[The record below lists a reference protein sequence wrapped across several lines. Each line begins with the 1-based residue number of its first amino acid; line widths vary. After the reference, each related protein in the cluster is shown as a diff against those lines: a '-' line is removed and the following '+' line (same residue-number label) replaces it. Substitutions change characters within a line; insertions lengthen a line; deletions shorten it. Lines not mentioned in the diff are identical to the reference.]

1 MKETS
6 ITDRLTFLAEQFD
19 IFECSSDNI
28 GPSPVDAKIQEL
40 HNDGYESS
48 LVTTRDKKVIAIL
61 STKENKKNRFF
72 KKVSVCSEVFSDMVI
87 ADPTD
92 NKIYLQWMLTVFSK
106 LLKDGGETNTSAA
119 IRFVNEDLPQANAYL
134 MLFEDNKRKKK
145 FRDLCLASYSLK
157 HVNDP
162 TNINQ
167 YKSLSQLF
175 DAVDPFIERQPSA
188 VERTME
194 KFVESG
200 QALIPVK
207 DRKFTLFIPKTTAA
221 NVVFDKFANWCT
233 AKEGN
238 GMFKSYT
245 TGHKKPNGENS
256 DIYIIINNKFFSG
269 ESEDLYQIHFE
280 TNQLKDRKNSSN
292 VSIFET
298 VLMESEGLTNFFYEE
313 LITMA
318 KGFKKGIE
326 NNKYLDFL
334 IQFGFTESL
343 FEMFSIDS
351 PSIKIM
357 KREVPK
363 LPDMS
368 KFTELDQLIIT
379 DAKLVELHPSV
390 GNLSKLQML
399 VLTNNR
405 IKSLPAEIGQLKEL
419 TFLNITGNPIKDIPS
434 EIRYLDKSNGGS
446 LFRVAVKEEDIG
458 AENYQKLK
466 SLLPQ
471 TLIN

>member
-6 ITDRLTFLAEQFD
+6 VTDRLTFLAEQFD
-19 IFECSSDNI
+19 IFECSSDIIETNPI
-28 GPSPVDAKIQEL
+28 EAKLEQL
-40 HNDGYESS
+40 HADGFEPQIVRTNDG
-48 LVTTRDKKVIAIL
+48 KVIAIL
-61 STKENKKNRFF
+61 SIKTNERNRTL
-72 KKVSVCSEVFSDMVI
+72 KKVSVCSEVFSDMIV

-92 NKIYLQWMLTVFSK
+92 NKMYLQWMLTVFTRF
-106 LLKDGGETNTSAA
+106 LKNGGETNISAA
-119 IRFVNEDLPQANAYL
+119 IRFVNEDLPQANVYL
-134 MLFEDNKRKKK
+134 ILFEDNKRKKK
-145 FRDLCLASYSLK
+145 FRDLCLSSYALK
-157 HVNDP
+157 HIGDP

-175 DAVDPFIERQPSA
+175 DAVDPFIEREPSA

-269 ESEDLYQIHFE
+269 ESEELYQIHFE

-292 VSIFET
+292 VSIFEN

-313 LITMA
+313 LMTMA

-326 NNKYLDFL
+326 NNRYLDYL

-343 FEMFSIDS
+343 FELFEKDT

-368 KFTELDQLIIT
+368 RFTEIDQLIIT

-390 GNLSKLQML
+390 GKLTKLQML

-405 IKSLPAEIGQLKEL
+405 IKSLPSEIGQLKEL
-419 TFLNITGNPIKDIPS
+419 NFLNLTGNPIKNIPS
-434 EIRYLDKSNGGS
+434 EIAYLDKSNGGS
-446 LFRVAVKEEDIG
+446 LYRLGVREEDIG
-458 AENYQKLK
+458 EYNYQKLK

>member
-6 ITDRLTFLAEQFD
+6 VTDRLTFLAEQFD
-19 IFECSSDNI
+19 IFECGLDIIETNPIEAKLEQLHGDGFESMVVRTSD
-28 GPSPVDAKIQEL
+28 G
-40 HNDGYESS
+40 
-48 LVTTRDKKVIAIL
+48 KVIAIL
-61 STKENKKNRFF
+61 STRTNERNRTL
-72 KKVSVCSEVFSDMVI
+72 KKVSVCSEVFSDMIV
-87 ADPTD
+87 ADPTE
-92 NKIYLQWMLTVFSK
+92 NKMYLQWMLTVFTRF
-106 LLKDGGETNTSAA
+106 LKNGGEANVSAA
-119 IRFVNEDLPQANAYL
+119 IRFVNEDLPQANVYL
-134 MLFEDNKRKKK
+134 ILFEDNKRKRK
-145 FRDLCLASYSLK
+145 FRDLCLSSYALK
-157 HVNDP
+157 HVGDP

-175 DAVDPFIERQPSA
+175 DAVDPFIEREPSA

-256 DIYIIINNKFFSG
+256 DIYIIINNKFFTG
-269 ESEDLYQIHFE
+269 ESEELFQIHFE

-292 VSIFET
+292 VSIFES
-298 VLMESEGLTNFFYEE
+298 VLMESEGLTNYFYEE
-313 LITMA
+313 LMTMA
-318 KGFKKGIE
+318 KSFKKGIE
-326 NNKYLDFL
+326 NNKYLDYL

-343 FEMFSIDS
+343 FELFAEDS

-368 KFTELDQLIIT
+368 RFTEIDQLIIT

-419 TFLNITGNPIKDIPS
+419 NFINITGNPIKDIPS
-434 EIRYLDKSNGGS
+434 EIANLSRHRPRS
-446 LFRVAVKEEDIG
+446 
-458 AENYQKLK
+458 
-466 SLLPQ
+466 
-471 TLIN
+471 